1 MLNTT
6 TKWRRIMPK
15 IIKTF
20 DVTLDTFVNV
30 PICDNWEELARQKFI
45 ERLQAKDFSFEPPKV
60 YEEDS
65 NDTDQSWIVKKV
77 VETPEKIE
85 EIIKKEGAETT

>member
-1 MLNTT
+1 
-6 TKWRRIMPK
+6 MPK

-45 ERLQAKDFSFEPPKV
+45 ERLQAKDFSFEPPEV
-60 YEEDS
+60 YEEDLE
-65 NDTDQSWIVKKV
+65 DCDKKWLKEKV
-77 VETPEKIE
+77 VETSKKIE
-85 EIIKKEGAETT
+85 EIIKREGGEIK